1 VKRDRCA
8 QDFSIEI
15 AKPYL
20 DFLLNE
26 TNTTLYWSQFHMKPP
41 VSTCNFR
48 QPPCPVSA
56 AVKSWAEGRAD
67 FLDELVT
74 THGYSN
80 IRWYCFANELENNVN
95 FNNWVSSWTI
105 DRPLDTRS
113 DLWFDSIDGPT
124 SHPFSFTYEYS
135 ASVQSGPGRRKVLF
149 TKKPIEIS
157 RSQWQNNSARDPAGV
172 LGGWLAGW
180 QGTYADALGT
190 AMQAK
195 PSLADGRVDLVGLD
209 DTYGPEVWLA
219 ARHIPQ
225 VSAISLHDY
234 SDESFRDMLVPY
246 TVRKPTAIFLVL
258 RTYAE
263 IICQDRLETNGRTPH
278 QRAVVL

>member
-1 VKRDRCA
+1 
-8 QDFSIEI
+8 
-15 AKPYL
+15 
-20 DFLLNE
+20 
-26 TNTTLYWSQFHMKPP
+26 MKPP

-124 SHPFSFTYEYS
+124 SHPFCFTYEYS

-149 TKKPIEIS
+149 TKKPTEIS

-180 QGTYADALGT
+180 LSGHVRRCARHGHAGEAIPCRWAGRSCRIGRHLWPRGVAGSSAYSASFGDLSARLLGRILQRYARPVHS
-190 AMQAK
+190 AK
-195 PSLADGRVDLVGLD
+195 SNRCFLFWFYVRTQRLFAKTGLRRTEGHLTSARCFYRFGRVLARWWVDRCRSFWANLV
-209 DTYGPEVWLA
+209 
-219 ARHIPQ
+219 R
-225 VSAISLHDY
+225 
-234 SDESFRDMLVPY
+234 
-246 TVRKPTAIFLVL
+246 
-258 RTYAE
+258 
-263 IICQDRLETNGRTPH
+263 
-278 QRAVVL
+278 

>member
-1 VKRDRCA
+1 MKRDRCA

-124 SHPFSFTYEYS
+124 SHPFCFTYEYS

-149 TKKPIEIS
+149 TKNQLKFPDRNGKTTQQEILLVF
-157 RSQWQNNSARDPAGV
+157 WVA
-172 LGGWLAGW
+172 GWLAGC

-246 TVRKPTAIFLVL
+246 TVRKPTAVFFSGS
-258 RTYAE
+258 TYVRRDYLPRQA
-263 IICQDRLETNGRTPH
+263 
-278 QRAVVL
+278 